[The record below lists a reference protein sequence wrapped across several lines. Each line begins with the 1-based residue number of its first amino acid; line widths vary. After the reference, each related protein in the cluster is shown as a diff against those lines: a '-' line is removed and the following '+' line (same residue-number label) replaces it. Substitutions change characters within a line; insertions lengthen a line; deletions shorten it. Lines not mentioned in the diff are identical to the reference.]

1 MQGAAGGF
9 LVYPGV
15 REGNG
20 VGVMKCERYAVGSS
34 AAGWG
39 GVGGGGVLL
48 CSPLPG
54 PAAGG
59 GVFANLPTC
68 QLFDLSGSWQVGGVR
83 RVRWRAR
90 AVVGVGAGGRSQAR
104 KHGAGAGRF
113 TGGKRKGWRGGGGYR
128 VAGAGWEG

>member
-39 GVGGGGVLL
+39 GVGWGASLF
-48 CSPLPG
+48 SPARPCCWWWC
-54 PAAGG
+54 
-59 GVFANLPTC
+59 VC
-68 QLFDLSGSWQVGGVR
+68 QLANFSTCREVGKL
-83 RVRWRAR
+83 
-90 AVVGVGAGGRSQAR
+90 AGC
-104 KHGAGAGRF
+104 
-113 TGGKRKGWRGGGGYR
+113 GG
-128 VAGAGWEG
+128 